1 MQISRLYIQSA
12 FFCLNHNFIL
22 ANWVLCYIN
31 NVTILGALMK
41 KSLISLITIL
51 FLITSANAE
60 QKAVKGDYE
69 LHYNT
74 FPSTFLSKEIANT
87 YQIIRSKNR
96 GIVSISVLKTSE
108 TPPKALEA
116 DVEVLAK
123 NLLNQKKEIRLIKII
138 EQNQAVYYLGTFA
151 MNNQEDVN
159 FEITATPI
167 GTDESIE
174 VKFSRE
180 FFTD

>member
-1 MQISRLYIQSA
+1 M
-12 FFCLNHNFIL
+12 
-22 ANWVLCYIN
+22 VLCYIN
-31 NVTILGALMK
+31 NATNSGAYMK
-41 KSLISLITIL
+41 KTITLLVSIFIL
-51 FLITSANAE
+51 ATSAYAE
-60 QKAVKGDYE
+60 QKAIKGDYE

-74 FPSTFLSKEIANT
+74 FPSTFLSKDIANT

-96 GIVSISVLKTSE
+96 GIVSISILKTSE

-116 DVEVLAK
+116 QVEVLAK
-123 NLLNQKKEIRLIKII
+123 NLLNQKKDIRLIKIT

-159 FEITATPI
+159 FKITATPK
-167 GTDESIE
+167 GSDENIQ
-174 VKFSRE
+174 VTFSRE